1 MLDRKLTL
9 SQKNGLIGW
18 LFLATAAIMIGMM
31 SFFPMISGFF
41 IALQTGAGVNM
52 RFAGLSNFERLLVD
66 PLFRGVI
73 SNNFLYLAIQVPI
86 MLVLALI
93 LASMLN
99 NPKLRFKGLFR
110 TCIFLPC
117 ATSLVSS
124 AVIFRSLFATNGYI
138 NTVLVNL
145 GILESSYNFLGNT
158 WSARMVIIIAITWRW
173 TGFNMVFYL
182 AGLQNIER
190 SIFEAAKIDGASV
203 VQTFFKI
210 TIPLLKP
217 IILLTAIM
225 ATNGTLQLFD
235 ESMNLTMGG
244 PANTSMTISHYIFNV
259 GFQGTANFG
268 YAAALSYV
276 VFILVATMSLIQ
288 LKVVDRR

>member
-1 MLDRKLTL
+1 MQKLTL
-9 SQKNGLIGW
+9 AQKNGLIGW
-18 LFLATAAIMIGMM
+18 LFLSVGALMIAWM
-31 SFFPMISGFF
+31 SFFPMINGFF

-52 RFAGLSNFERLLVD
+52 RFAGLVNFQRLPLD

-86 MLVLALI
+86 MLVSALV

-99 NPKLRFKGLFR
+99 SPRLKLKGFYR

-124 AVIFRSLFATNGYI
+124 AVIFRSLFSVDGYI
-138 NTVLVNL
+138 NTMLVNL
-145 GILESSYNFLGNT
+145 GILESSFNFLGNT
-158 WSARMVIIIAITWRW
+158 WSARMVLIIAITWRW

-190 SIFEAAKIDGASV
+190 SIFEAARIDGAGV

-235 ESMNLTMGG
+235 ESVNLTQGG
-244 PANTSMTISHYIFNV
+244 PANTSMTISHYIFDV

-276 VFILVATMSLIQ
+276 VFALVATLSLIQ